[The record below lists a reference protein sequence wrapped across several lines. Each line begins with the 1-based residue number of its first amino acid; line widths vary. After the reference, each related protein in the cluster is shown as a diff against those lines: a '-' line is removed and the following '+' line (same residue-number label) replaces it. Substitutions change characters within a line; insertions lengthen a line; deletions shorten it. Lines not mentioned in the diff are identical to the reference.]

1 MVPRMDENELAQRQD
16 EGVEGGALD
25 DPGEG
30 DREAGEPQ
38 QEPVESGGLEAAQQ
52 GKGYGEDEG
61 ERGQAIDE
69 G

>member
-1 MVPRMDENELAQRQD
+1 MVPRMDENELARQQD

-30 DREAGEPQ
+30 GRRAGEPQ
-38 QEPVESGGLEAAQQ
+38 QEPVESGGLEEAQQ

-61 ERGQAIDE
+61 ERAQAIDD